1 MKLYQN
7 QVYSCEF
14 EFEGL
19 DIFVDL
25 SKHAKYRGHQR
36 GFKPAYFYAAIR
48 NAIDE
53 ILDLKDGD
61 EFVLIDRF
69 VGITIVAGLHMN
81 GSSML
86 TIDIITLV
94 DGIIET
100 PYYTQKKIDV
110 DSGLVA

>member
-36 GFKPAYFYAAIR
+36 GFKPSYFYAAIR

-61 EFVLIDRF
+61 EFVLIDRS
-69 VGITIVAGLHMN
+69 VEIT
-81 GSSML
+81 
-86 TIDIITLV
+86 TLV

-100 PYYTQKKIDV
+100 PYYTQKKIDI
-110 DSGLVA
+110 DEGFVA